1 MKILVADDEKDLA
14 RATRMILNY
23 SGYDVDVAYNGKEAL
38 EKVKND
44 NYDIII
50 LDIMMPIMDG
60 IEALKE
66 MRKAGINTPI
76 ILLTAKAGID
86 DKVEGLDAGANDY
99 LTKPFNKKELL
110 ARIRALTRTNEE
122 KEQKYKIGNIMFDK
136 GASEISNDK
145 ASLPLSS
152 KESQLIEY
160 LIKNPEK
167 KLACSEIY
175 KRIWQDEEVDE
186 SIVPMYISYIQD
198 KFSALDAKV
207 KIADDNNK
215 YMLEKLLW
223 SVNCKENLY

>member
-66 MRKAGINTPI
+66 MRKTGINTPI
-76 ILLTAKAGID
+76 ILLTARAGID

-122 KEQKYKIGNIMFDK
+122 KEQKYQIGNIIFNK
-136 GASEISNDK
+136 ETAEIS
-145 ASLPLSS
+145 SS
-152 KESQLIEY
+152 KAALHLSNKECELMEM
-160 LIKNPEK
+160 LLKNSEK
-167 KLACSEIY
+167 KIARSDIY
-175 KRIWQDEEVDE
+175 KRIWQDEDADE

-198 KFSALDAKV
+198 KFSALDANV
-207 KIADDNNK
+207 KINDDNNEYK
-215 YMLEKLLW
+215 LENI
-223 SVNCKENLY
+223 V

>member
-122 KEQKYKIGNIMFDK
+122 KEQKYQIGNIIFNK
-136 GASEISNDK
+136 ETAEIS
-145 ASLPLSS
+145 SS
-152 KESQLIEY
+152 KAALHLSNKECELMEM
-160 LIKNPEK
+160 LLKNSEK
-167 KLACSEIY
+167 KIARSDIY
-175 KRIWQDEEVDE
+175 KRIWQDEDADE

-198 KFSALDAKV
+198 KFSALDANV
-207 KIADDNNK
+207 KINDDNNEYK
-215 YMLEKLLW
+215 LENI
-223 SVNCKENLY
+223 V

>member
-122 KEQKYKIGNIMFDK
+122 KEQKYQIANIIFNK
-136 GASEISNDK
+136 ETTEIS
-145 ASLPLSS
+145 SS
-152 KESQLIEY
+152 KAALHLSNKECELMEM
-160 LIKNPEK
+160 LLKNSEK
-167 KLACSEIY
+167 KIARSDIY
-175 KRIWQDEEVDE
+175 KRIWQDEDADE

-198 KFSALDAKV
+198 KFSALDANV
-207 KIADDNNK
+207 KINDDNNEYK
-215 YMLEKLLW
+215 LENIVW
-223 SVNCKENLY
+223 

>member
-122 KEQKYKIGNIMFDK
+122 KEQKYQIGNIIFNK
-136 GASEISNDK
+136 ETAEIS
-145 ASLPLSS
+145 SS
-152 KESQLIEY
+152 KAALHLSNKECELMEM
-160 LIKNPEK
+160 LLKNSEK
-167 KLACSEIY
+167 KIARSDIY
-175 KRIWQDEEVDE
+175 KRIWQDEDADE

-198 KFSALDAKV
+198 KFSALDANV
-207 KIADDNNK
+207 KINDDNNEYK
-215 YMLEKLLW
+215 LENIVW
-223 SVNCKENLY
+223 

>member
-76 ILLTAKAGID
+76 ILLTARAGID

-122 KEQKYKIGNIMFDK
+122 KEQKYQIGNIIFNK
-136 GASEISNDK
+136 ETAEIS
-145 ASLPLSS
+145 SS
-152 KESQLIEY
+152 KAALHLSNKECELMEM
-160 LIKNPEK
+160 LLKNSEK
-167 KLACSEIY
+167 KIARSDIY
-175 KRIWQDEEVDE
+175 KRIWQDEDADE

-198 KFSALDAKV
+198 KFSALDANV
-207 KIADDNNK
+207 KINDDNNEYK
-215 YMLEKLLW
+215 LENIVW
-223 SVNCKENLY
+223 

>member
-76 ILLTAKAGID
+76 ILLTARAGID

-122 KEQKYKIGNIMFDK
+122 KEQKYQIGNIIFNK
-136 GASEISNDK
+136 ETAEIS
-145 ASLPLSS
+145 SS
-152 KESQLIEY
+152 KAALHLSNKECELMEM
-160 LIKNPEK
+160 LLKNSEK
-167 KLACSEIY
+167 KIARSDIY
-175 KRIWQDEEVDE
+175 KRIWQDEDADE

-198 KFSALDAKV
+198 KFSALDANV
-207 KIADDNNK
+207 KINDDNNEYK
-215 YMLEKLLW
+215 LENI
-223 SVNCKENLY
+223 V

>member
-99 LTKPFNKKELL
+99 LTKPFHKKELL

-122 KEQKYKIGNIMFDK
+122 KEQKYQIGNIIFNK
-136 GASEISNDK
+136 ETAEIS
-145 ASLPLSS
+145 SS
-152 KESQLIEY
+152 KAALHLSNKECELMEM
-160 LIKNPEK
+160 LLKNSEK
-167 KLACSEIY
+167 KIACSDIY
-175 KRIWQDEEVDE
+175 KRIWQDEDADE

-198 KFSALDAKV
+198 KFSALDANV
-207 KIADDNNK
+207 KINDDNNEYK
-215 YMLEKLLW
+215 LENIVW
-223 SVNCKENLY
+223 